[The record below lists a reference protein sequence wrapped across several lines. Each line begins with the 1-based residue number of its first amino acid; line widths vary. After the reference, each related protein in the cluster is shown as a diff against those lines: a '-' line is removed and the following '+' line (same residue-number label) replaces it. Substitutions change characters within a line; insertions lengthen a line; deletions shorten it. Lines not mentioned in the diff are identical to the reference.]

1 MRYSIIIVT
10 LAMLGC
16 GETATNPGGNKSV
29 SVVSVAGDQIPV
41 ADESY
46 FLLTKVTWVY
56 DPQTK
61 AGSVT
66 LVVTDPGRD
75 TIATIQRGTLTNLH
89 ACTAGGFAQSFK
101 GTIEQV
107 FEDLGIPDTSSHCIE
122 SGW

>member
-75 TIATIQRGTLTNLH
+75 TLAYIQRGTLTNIH
-89 ACTAGGFAQSFK
+89 SCTAGGFAQALRLNV
-101 GTIEQV
+101 EQV
-107 FEDLGIPDTSSHCIE
+107 FEDLAIPDTSSVCQE
-122 SGW
+122 SEW